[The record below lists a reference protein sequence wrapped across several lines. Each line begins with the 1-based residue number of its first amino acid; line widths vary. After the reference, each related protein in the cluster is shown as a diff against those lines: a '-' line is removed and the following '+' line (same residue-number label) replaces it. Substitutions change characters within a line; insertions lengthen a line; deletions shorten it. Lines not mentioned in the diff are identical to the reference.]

1 MVFTVQCCLKK
12 YCGTASVLRC
22 WCHDITVTRTP
33 CSTLMNSLPKK
44 ANLHSHA
51 VVRVVIHR
59 GEKLRF
65 VVLPG
70 LARAHPVLRFG
81 GWEGEVLPWVRLSG
95 DRIRLWT
102 GWRRLLLLD
111 KHGKDRLDW
120 AVKVYTPFPYL
131 FSVLLLVI
139 AHLKRNVER
148 ELACTCINQRNVNQR
163 VISWTD
169 RGYRHD

>member
-1 MVFTVQCCLKK
+1 MYINNNNLLQNTEIIVASYHTNSGCLKKK

-22 WCHDITVTRTP
+22 RFRDITVTRTP

-59 GEKLRF
+59 GERLWF

-81 GWEGEVLPWVRLSG
+81 GWEGEVLPWVCLSG

-102 GWRRLLLLD
+102 GWRGLLLLD
-111 KHGKDRLDW
+111 KQGKDRLD
-120 AVKVYTPFPYL
+120 
-131 FSVLLLVI
+131 
-139 AHLKRNVER
+139 
-148 ELACTCINQRNVNQR
+148 
-163 VISWTD
+163 
-169 RGYRHD
+169 